1 MTRINC
7 IEPSRLTDRHLL
19 AEYREMLR
27 LRHAKPRQTNVS
39 SYRPGKGHVL
49 FFYDKG
55 GYLLQRHEQLR
66 NEMQRRGMNPQFE
79 LDLSAWP
86 QWAMG
91 EWTPS
96 IDAQLAN
103 VARIINRLMNGQE
116 K

>member
-7 IEPSRLTDRHLL
+7 IDPERLTAKHLL

-27 LRHAKPRQTNVS
+27 LRHAKPRQTNVTRYVLGS
-39 SYRPGKGHVL
+39 GHVL

-55 GYLLQRHEQLR
+55 GYLMTRHKQLR
-66 NEMQRRGMNPQFE
+66 DEMKQRGFTVNFE
-79 LDLSAWP
+79 LDLGTWP
-86 QWAMG
+86 QWAMND
-91 EWTPS
+91 WKPDV
-96 IDAQLAN
+96 DAQLAN